1 MSKQYE
7 VRVWDIK
14 FYKVDEDGDE
24 VLNDDGSVKLF
35 SQSRDIDLSWVSD
48 SVTEDDI
55 EEVTP

>member
-7 VRVWDIK
+7 VRVWDIT
-14 FYKVDEDGDE
+14 FYKVDEEGEE

-35 SQSRDIDLSWVSD
+35 SQNSDIDLSWVSD

>member
-7 VRVWDIK
+7 VRVWDIT
-14 FYKVDEDGDE
+14 FYKVDEEGEE

>member
-55 EEVTP
+55 EEVTT